1 MGTSAFKMCFSQE
14 MSGMFSVL
22 GALFALWVAKTN
34 GNSNVVKGVMYFVA
48 METLQFVQY
57 MFIATDV
64 DPAHPTLSQ
73 IEASP
78 TCKSSA
84 NRFLTF
90 LGLLHI
96 AFQPFYSAHLSCAF
110 VTSEKNVAQFELV
123 KRLQLVGGVLLLCRY
138 FFTLFD
144 LRDFGV
150 TDERYL
156 FDAKA
161 WDDKVVVEWLSCP
174 PWDCTPSS
182 CSFPSSCWTR
192 EASCATF
199 LTGSLEPSS
208 LRPDPSWRT
217 GSLLTSKRRRPSGA
231 SSLSCR
237 WSVWLAF

>member
-1 MGTSAFKMCFSQE
+1 MGSKSTSAFKMCFSQE

-90 LGLLHI
+90 LGVLRNLPNWIAGTILFATGPFMADWITPNKQEAASIWCFFSIMQVVGLACILILNLHSRGRWFPK
-96 AFQPFYSAHLSCAF
+96 ASPK
-110 VTSEKNVAQFELV
+110 TKAQ
-123 KRLQLVGGVLLLCRY
+123 
-138 FFTLFD
+138 
-144 LRDFGV
+144 
-150 TDERYL
+150 
-156 FDAKA
+156 
-161 WDDKVVVEWLSCP
+161 
-174 PWDCTPSS
+174 
-182 CSFPSSCWTR
+182 
-192 EASCATF
+192 
-199 LTGSLEPSS
+199 
-208 LRPDPSWRT
+208 
-217 GSLLTSKRRRPSGA
+217 
-231 SSLSCR
+231 
-237 WSVWLAF
+237 